1 MSARRPASGDPVRK
15 AAEPR
20 YGGVR
25 SGYRSIMTAYGQ
37 PYEQNEP
44 NATGQAPAADR
55 KRSVSAG
62 QILGGLLFVLTIVF
76 ILENSRKVKVRL
88 IGPEI
93 QAPLYVTIIVAAVL
107 GALIASLMRYRRHR
121 NHPTR

>member
-1 MSARRPASGDPVRK
+1 MGYVPLPG
-15 AAEPR
+15 
-20 YGGVR
+20 
-25 SGYRSIMTAYGQ
+25 GYRWDMTAYGQ
-37 PYEQNEP
+37 PYEQDQSTTAGGTP
-44 NATGQAPAADR
+44 TTDR

-88 IGPEI
+88 IGPEV

-107 GALIASLMRYRRHR
+107 GALIASLLRYRRHR

>member
-1 MSARRPASGDPVRK
+1 
-15 AAEPR
+15 
-20 YGGVR
+20 
-25 SGYRSIMTAYGQ
+25 MTAYG
-37 PYEQNEP
+37 PSYEQDQP
-44 NATGQAPAADR
+44 STAGHAPASER

-76 ILENSRKVKVRL
+76 IVENSRSVKVRL
-88 IGPEI
+88 IGPEV

-107 GALIASLMRYRRHR
+107 GALIASLLRWRRHR